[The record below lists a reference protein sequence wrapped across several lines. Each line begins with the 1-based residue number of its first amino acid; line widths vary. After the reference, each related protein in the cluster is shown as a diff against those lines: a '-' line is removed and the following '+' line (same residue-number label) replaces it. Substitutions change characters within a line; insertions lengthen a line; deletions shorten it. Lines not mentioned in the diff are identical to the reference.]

1 MEKQEYKEL
10 QELAANGGTKY
21 FGKLYETLYREMYY
35 TAFYS
40 LADDAD
46 AVQTVT
52 ATIRS
57 GFQNIGKLHNEGSFR
72 LYMMKHLCGGIKVK
86 FKEYAAEGRE
96 ISYDEARLRPN
107 EDGIDIKQE
116 FNILPDTERLVCALY
131 VGGRFRPEE
140 IAQFTGLSL
149 STVKKKLDRALT
161 AFELD

>member
-46 AVQTVT
+46 AVEAVT
-52 ATIRS
+52 STIRS
-57 GFQNIGKLHNEGSFR
+57 GFRSIGKLHNESSFR
-72 LYMMKHLCGGIKVK
+72 LFMMKQLCGSIKAK
-86 FKEYAAEGRE
+86 FKEYADEGRE
-96 ISYDEARLRPN
+96 IRYDESRLRPN

-116 FNILPDTERLVCALY
+116 FNALPDTERLVCALY
-131 VGGRFRPEE
+131 AGGKFRPEE
-140 IAQFTGLSL
+140 IAQYTGLSL
-149 STVKKKLDRALT
+149 STVKKKLDRALA